1 MCFHFT
7 LYYWCI
13 SYSRSAVRILFFS
26 HLGLSL
32 EAQAAAVGLVV
43 KLVVGVH
50 DSAQV
55 DAANLL
61 RAALGLHVVEQS
73 VNDATHSSFVF

>member
-1 MCFHFT
+1 MGC
-7 LYYWCI
+7 
-13 SYSRSAVRILFFS
+13 S

-32 EAQAAAVGLVV
+32 ETQTAPVGLVV
-43 KLVVGVH
+43 KLVIGVH

-61 RAALGLHVVEQS
+61 CASFALHVVEQL
-73 VNDATHSSFVF
+73 VNYFTYTALVFQVVHIFWRNR